1 MSAEDADGYNGWT
14 NYATWICACESDND
28 EASYGR
34 VIGLASR
41 IATQESPHERR
52 VAELASAI
60 RRCKGVRKGVN
71 YREIAE
77 GYLEELPK

>member
-1 MSAEDADGYNGWT
+1 VSAEDAEGCNGWT
-14 NYATWICACESDND
+14 NYATWTCASELDND

-41 IATQESPHERR
+41 IATQESSHDRR

-60 RRCKGVRKGVN
+60 RRYTGARRGVN